1 MDNRLGIAIDN
12 SFTLKFEN
20 TTNSIR
26 TITLFEQG
34 GTDISDAIQVD
45 SAVENA
51 SQGNITQ
58 SALIWNFIASQ
69 PYQYDGV
76 TTPVVNPINVD
87 LFKAT
92 TTGTLEII
100 SDNGGSKVDV
110 SILNT
115 DTLNQVNDKI
125 NLAIRTNADL
135 TNFKSPSGKY
145 AEVNVFFDINY
156 FEQFTLP
163 QAKTNPPYRQS
174 FGVSVQYPTD
184 LPHKL
189 LELNFP
195 TNANSEFAT
204 LNTMTEIPIS
214 SANGVIVEDAGV
226 GVTYEEL
233 ERSQSGAVY
242 DIRSMSLDVGKA
254 PTQDE
259 RDGQML
265 SPFCFTKFDVNGNE
279 LTYCKVPT
287 KDPYQFQDSYGV
299 IDMGTESDEFV
310 LDGRTKFSYDV
321 QPLTSVFITY
331 NYAQLTNLLFDT
343 ELGLEQAKKEQ
354 EFLTNYDKS
363 RNVARTINLT
373 APEYKPKN
381 KPTK

>member
-1 MDNRLGIAIDN
+1 MKRNNGLAVEN

-20 TTNSIR
+20 TTNSVR

-34 GTDISDAIQVD
+34 GNDPTDVIEVNSG
-45 SAVENA
+45 VETNL
-51 SQGNITQ
+51 QGNITFPP
-58 SALIWNFIASQ
+58 LVWNFLSSQ
-69 PYQYDGV
+69 PYAYPQQPITD
-76 TTPVVNPINVD
+76 PVNTD
-87 LFKAT
+87 LFTADAS
-92 TTGTLEII
+92 GTLVLE
-100 SDNGGSKVDV
+100 SDNGGSSV
-110 SILNT
+110 SLAILNT

-125 NLAIRTNADL
+125 NLAIRQNADL
-135 TNFKSPSGKY
+135 TNFKSPSGQF
-145 AEVNVFFDINY
+145 AEVNIFFDVSY
-156 FEQFTLP
+156 FEQFPLP
-163 QAKTNPPYRQS
+163 QSRTAPAYRNS
-174 FGVSVQYPTD
+174 WGISVQYPTD

-189 LELNFP
+189 LQIVYPSSITP
-195 TNANSEFAT
+195 TFQTINNMIT
-204 LNTMTEIPIS
+204 NPIS
-214 SANGVIVEDAGV
+214 SANGVIVQDAGV
-226 GVTYEEL
+226 NVTYEEI

-242 DIRSMSLDVGKA
+242 DIRSMGLDVGKA

-299 IDMGTESDEFV
+299 IDMGTESDNYV
-310 LDGRTKFSYDV
+310 LDGRTKFGYDI

-354 EFLTNYDKS
+354 EFLTKYDKN
-363 RNVARTINLT
+363 RNINRVIKLT
-373 APEYKPKN
+373 APEYKQTKN
-381 KPTK
+381 KPK

>member
-1 MDNRLGIAIDN
+1 MKKNRGIAIDN

-20 TTNSIR
+20 TTNNVR

-34 GTDISDAIQVD
+34 GNDPTDAIEVN

-58 SALIWNFIASQ
+58 PALIWNFVANQ
-69 PYQYDGV
+69 PYQYQGV
-76 TTPVVNPINVD
+76 PTPVTDPINVD
-87 LFKAT
+87 LFTAT
-92 TTGTLEII
+92 TSGILEVI
-100 SDNGGSKVDV
+100 SDNGGSKVNV
-110 SILNT
+110 AILNT

-125 NLAIRTNADL
+125 NLAIRQNADL
-135 TNFKSPSGKY
+135 TNFLSPSGQY

-156 FEQFTLP
+156 FEQFPLP
-163 QAKTNPPYRQS
+163 QPKTFVPYKS
-174 FGVSVQYPTD
+174 SWGISVQYPTD

-189 LELNFP
+189 LELNYP
-195 TNANSEFAT
+195 TNPNSEFQT
-204 LNTMTEIPIS
+204 LNTLNEVSTS
-214 SANGVIVEDAGV
+214 SANGVIVQDAGV
-226 GVTYEEL
+226 NVTYEEI

-242 DIRSMSLDVGKA
+242 DIRSMGLDVGKA

-265 SPFCFTKFDVNGNE
+265 SPFCFTKYDVNGNE

-299 IDMGTESDEFV
+299 IDMGNESDNYV

-343 ELGLEQAKKEQ
+343 KLGLEQAKKEQ
-354 EFLTNYDKS
+354 DFLTKYDEN
-363 RNVARTINLT
+363 RNVNRVIKLT
-373 APEYKPKN
+373 SSKYKQTKN
-381 KPTK
+381 KPK

>member
-1 MDNRLGIAIDN
+1 LKKNNGLAIDN

-20 TTNSIR
+20 TTNSVR

-34 GTDISDAIQVD
+34 GNDPTDAIEVN

-51 SQGNITQ
+51 SQGNITLP
-58 SALIWNFIASQ
+58 ALIWNFVGNQ
-69 PYQYDGV
+69 PYQYNANV
-76 TTPVVNPINVD
+76 TPVIAPINID

-92 TTGTLEII
+92 DTGTLEII
-100 SDNGGSKVDV
+100 SNNGGSKVDV
-110 SILNT
+110 AILNT

-125 NLAIRTNADL
+125 NATIRLNADL
-135 TNFKSPSGKY
+135 TNFLSPSGKY

-163 QAKTNPPYRQS
+163 QPKTNPPYRQS

-195 TNANSEFAT
+195 TNPASEFGT
-204 LNTMTEIPIS
+204 LNTLNEVATS
-214 SANGVIVEDAGV
+214 SANGVVVQDAGV
-226 GVTYEEL
+226 NVTYEEI

-242 DIRSMSLDVGKA
+242 DIRSMGLDVGKA

-299 IDMGTESDEFV
+299 IDMGTESDNFV

-354 EFLTNYDKS
+354 EFLTKYDK
-363 RNVARTINLT
+363 NKNINRVLKLT
-373 APEYKPKN
+373 APEFKQTKPK
-381 KPTK
+381 

>member
-1 MDNRLGIAIDN
+1 MKKNVGIAIDN

-20 TTNSIR
+20 TTNSVR
-26 TITLFEQG
+26 QVTLFEQG
-34 GTDISDAIQVD
+34 GNDPTDVIEVN
-45 SAVENA
+45 SAFENA

-58 SALIWNFIASQ
+58 SALIWNFVANQ
-69 PYQYDGV
+69 PFNYPQ
-76 TTPVVNPINVD
+76 NPITDPVNVD
-87 LFKAT
+87 LFTANGG
-92 TTGTLEII
+92 GTLEII

-110 SILNT
+110 AILVSDN
-115 DTLNQVNDKI
+115 LNEVNDKI
-125 NLAIRTNADL
+125 NLSIRQNSDL
-135 TNFKSPSGKY
+135 SNFKSPSGLF

-163 QAKTNPPYRQS
+163 QVRNGLPYKNS
-174 FGVSVQYPTD
+174 WGVSVQYPSD
-184 LPHKL
+184 ISHRL

-195 TNANSEFAT
+195 TNVNPEFAT
-204 LNTMTEIPIS
+204 LNTFPLTSTS

-226 GVTYEEL
+226 NVTYEEI

-242 DIRSMSLDVGKA
+242 DIRSMGLDVGKA

-299 IDMGTESDEFV
+299 IDMGTESDDYV

-354 EFLTNYDKS
+354 EFLTKYDKN
-363 RNVARTINLT
+363 RNINRVIKLT
-373 APEYKPKN
+373 APQYKQTKN
-381 KPTK
+381 KPK

>member
-1 MDNRLGIAIDN
+1 LKKNKGLAIDN

-20 TTNSIR
+20 TTNSVR

-34 GTDISDAIQVD
+34 GNDPTDVIEVN
-45 SAVENA
+45 SAFENA

-58 SALIWNFIASQ
+58 SALIWNFVAQQ
-69 PYQYDGV
+69 PYQYDASV
-76 TTPVVNPINVD
+76 SPITAPINVD

-92 TTGTLEII
+92 TSGNLEII

-110 SILNT
+110 AILNT

-125 NLAIRTNADL
+125 NLAIRNNADL
-135 TNFKSPSGKY
+135 TNFKSPSGLF
-145 AEVNVFFDINY
+145 AEVNVLFDINY
-156 FEQFTLP
+156 FEQFALP
-163 QAKTNPPYRQS
+163 QAKTNPQYRES

-189 LELNFP
+189 LEINFP
-195 TNANSEFAT
+195 TNANPEFAT
-204 LNTMTEIPIS
+204 LNTMLLSTTS
-214 SANGVIVEDAGV
+214 SANGVIVQDAGV
-226 GVTYEEL
+226 NVTYEEI

-242 DIRSMSLDVGKA
+242 DIRSMGLDVGKA
-254 PTQDE
+254 PTQNE
-259 RDGQML
+259 KDGQML

-299 IDMGTESDEFV
+299 IDMGTESDNYV
-310 LDGRTKFSYDV
+310 LDGRTKFNYDV
-321 QPLTSVFITY
+321 QPLTSLFLTF

-343 ELGLEQAKKEQ
+343 ELGLAQAKKEQ
-354 EFLTNYDKS
+354 DFLTKYDKN
-363 RNVARTINLT
+363 RNINRVIKLT
-373 APEYKPKN
+373 APEYKQTKN
-381 KPTK
+381 KPK